1 MEWRKSDETFFFVE
15 GSTKFEENDDD
26 PIKVYRVQDGDALKL
41 VEWLI
46 RRKIALDLV
55 LLLNYF
61 FQVNI
66 AEFPPW
72 ARLCLWFQHDHNF

>member
-41 VEWLI
+41 VERMI
-46 RRKIALDLV
+46 RRQKSYCKRSGVIAQLLFSGKYRRIPTLGSAVSLV
-55 LLLNYF
+55 S
-61 FQVNI
+61 
-66 AEFPPW
+66 A
-72 ARLCLWFQHDHNF
+72 